1 LHAIEVIAAGD
12 ALISPKISRRL
23 IAEFAARRDP
33 QAPHPQLAELTD
45 RERHILLLSP
55 AASAT
60 PRSPAGS

>member
-33 QAPHPQLAELTD
+33 QAPHPELAELTD
-45 RERHILLLSP
+45 PNATSCSSSP